1 MSVRK
6 RGKGWLIDIRQGRN
20 GKRILHTFH
29 GTEAEAWELEHAMK
43 RELNRALPFDHKT
56 VSTIVPD
63 YLEYVRTHQ
72 SEVTYK
78 SKKKML
84 FGHLMAT
91 FGNTFIDCIPDTLIQ
106 QYKTKR
112 LTEIASK
119 TATKGGNRAINL
131 ELLCLS
137 AMVKWATKQ
146 YLKFEQLPVSKPMP
160 MVLSREQVKAIL
172 DNMNPFYRTLFLCL
186 YSTGMRKKE
195 VLGLTWDRIDLDND
209 VIIVFGKGAH
219 FRMVPIHPMLKEALC
234 SHKKTQG
241 GINLVFP
248 SPKRKEDTPLVDLRR
263 PIADAV
269 KAAKIGRH
277 VNPHLFRHTFATHI
291 LEETGDLRMVQ
302 ELLGHQQ
309 ITTTEIYTHIAQV
322 HKKKGIEKGLF

>member
-6 RGKGWLIDIRQGRN
+6 RGKNWVIDIRQGKD
-20 GKRILHTFH
+20 GQRIRHTFQ
-29 GTEAEAWELEHAMK
+29 GTEAEAWELEHAMR
-43 RELNRALPFDHKT
+43 RELSKTLPFDHKT
-56 VSTIVPD
+56 VSSVVPD
-63 YLEYVRTHQ
+63 YLEYVSQHQ
-72 SEVTYK
+72 SNITYQ

-84 FGHLMAT
+84 FGHLIAT
-91 FGNTFIDCIPDTLIQ
+91 FGNVFIDCIPEKLIQ

-112 LTEIASK
+112 LTEITSK
-119 TATKGGNRAINL
+119 SAKGGHRAINL

-137 AMVKWATKQ
+137 AMVKWATKKG
-146 YLKFEQLPVSKPMP
+146 LEFEQLPVSKPMP

-172 DNMNPFYRTLFLCL
+172 DNMNPFYKTLFLCL

-195 VLGLTWDRIDLDND
+195 VINLTWDRIDLNNG
-209 VIIVFGKGAH
+209 VIIIFGKGSF
-219 FRMVPIHPMLKEALC
+219 FRTVPIHSMLKESLC
-234 SHKKTQG
+234 DHKKTYG
-241 GINLVFP
+241 GHNLVFP
-248 SPKRKEDTPLVDLRR
+248 SPKRKEKVPLTDLRK
-263 PIADAV
+263 PIDDAV
-269 KAAKIGRH
+269 KAAKIDRK

-309 ITTTEIYTHIAQV
+309 VTTTQIYTHIVQV